1 MGNGGAGPQRTLGE
15 DPGIEDLCFNPEI
28 RFANT
33 VAIVLILRRFRLP
46 PLLVGEPVERHVEP
60 GDGP

>member
-33 VAIVLILRRFRLP
+33 VAIVLILRRFRLAA
-46 PLLVGEPVERHVEP
+46 VGEPAERHVEL